1 MSCDQ
6 LADATLR
13 RSARSITDVEDTMT
27 HRDHTQQ
34 ARWLALALLSCLTI
48 PGVTAC
54 GSENA
59 TAQSVDPVSR
69 GDTRPGG
76 TLTAAN
82 IRALVA
88 QMTLAEKVSMI
99 HGAPEGTDCNSN
111 PAAGPIFP
119 VVSPSFAGCAGQA
132 GYNRGVPRL
141 GVPPLRQTDGPA
153 GIRLGHEATALPA
166 PVVLAASFDR
176 RSANDFGSVLGREG
190 RAIDQDVLYAPMIN
204 LVTVPTAGRNFETLG
219 EDAFLA
225 GELVADEVRGVQG
238 EGLIATIKHFAMN
251 DFENARMQTSIAID
265 EQTLRELEL
274 PAFEKGVHAGAG
286 AVMCAYSRV
295 NDVYSCSNDLLLHQ
309 ILRGQFDFQGWVLS
323 DFGATHRLSDL
334 VRGLDSAMPQGNT
347 AGLRDDPDPGN
358 LRDPPGV
365 GDPGTGRT
373 LTTAVTSGSPEIPV
387 FNDWPAVPAFTAA
400 QWQSALDDAVFHI
413 LTAMNDVGLLEG
425 TLFGSRFTTGA
436 PFVPPR
442 PDLASIA
449 PDDFAIA
456 QRIAETGAT
465 LLQNQRQALPLDRD
479 DFERTGVV
487 VMGPTSV
494 TAYVGG
500 GGSAHVLPFDDVP
513 SPFDALRAGAGR
525 GAQIRFVPG
534 YDLDGELVPASAVT
548 APPDSPFAGQQGWL
562 RSQISTVLPA
572 SGAAPAPCTGACA
585 ADQLDPVV
593 DDTATSL
600 PAGTAWRWQATF
612 TAPSAGTW
620 QLKIF
625 AVHQS
630 SAQLFVDGLDTT
642 ANRRINLGAY
652 GAGAGI
658 GATSVPS
665 WHGLLQT
672 AKSHDPQGPRFQQ
685 SGFTVTFAAGE
696 THMLDLRAYADAA
709 APLQI
714 RMVWV
719 PPDWQARSIAAAVQ
733 AARGARKVIVFAYD
747 EGTEGADRGGNDQ
760 SVGLRLPGYQDDLI
774 AAVAAVNP
782 RTVVVLNTG
791 DPVVMPWV
799 ADVATILEMW
809 YPGQRG
815 GPATARLL
823 LGEVSPGGKLPV
835 TFPADPA
842 HIPTFS
848 ADCNPGAITANPPSD
863 GNCPLYPGV
872 FLPGFVAGPHSYKTI
887 DFTAN
892 GIFQGYRWYDR
903 FDVEPLFPF
912 GHGLSY
918 TQFQYSDLDVDDA
931 RSGDLDVSFVVRNVG
946 RRAGAEVPQVYLG
959 APSQSPPGV
968 DFAEKQLAGFTR
980 VVLWPGQAT
989 RVTVRIDRRDL
1000 SYWSVAQHDW
1010 VVARGQRA
1018 ILVGA
1023 SSRDLRLRGKVR
1035 IAR

>member
-1 MSCDQ
+1 
-6 LADATLR
+6 
-13 RSARSITDVEDTMT
+13 MT
-27 HRDHTQQ
+27 QRDHTQQ
-34 ARWLALALLSCLTI
+34 ARWLAPALLSCLTI
-48 PGVTAC
+48 PGVVAC
-54 GSENA
+54 GSDNA
-59 TAQSVDPVSR
+59 GAERVDLVSR
-69 GDTRPGG
+69 DPRPGG
-76 TLTAAN
+76 TLTAAE
-82 IRALVA
+82 IRELVA

-99 HGAPEGTDCNSN
+99 HGAPEGADCNSN
-111 PAAGPIFP
+111 PVAGPIFP

-132 GYNRGVPRL
+132 GYNHGVPRL

-166 PVVLAASFDR
+166 PVVLAATFDR
-176 RSANDFGSVLGREG
+176 RSATDFGSVLGREG
-190 RAIDQDVLYAPMIN
+190 RAIDQDVLYAPMVN

-225 GELVADEVRGVQG
+225 GELVAEEVKGVQG

-251 DFENARMQTSIAID
+251 DFENARMQTSITID

-274 PAFEKGVHAGAG
+274 PAFEKAVHAGAG

-295 NDVYSCSNDLLLHQ
+295 NDVYSCSNDLLLQQ
-309 ILRGQFDFQGWVLS
+309 ILRGQFGFQGWVLS

-334 VRGLDSAMPQGNT
+334 MHGLDSAMPQGNN

-358 LRDPPGV
+358 LRDPPGT

-373 LTTAVTSGSPEIPV
+373 LTTAVTGGSPEIPV

-425 TLFGSRFTTGA
+425 TPFGSRSASGT

-449 PDDFAIA
+449 PGDFAIA
-456 QRIAETGAT
+456 QRIAEAGAV
-465 LLQNQRQALPLDRD
+465 LLENRRQALPLDRG
-479 DFERTGVV
+479 DFEGTGVV

-494 TAYVGG
+494 TPYVGG

-513 SPFDALRAGAGR
+513 SPFDALIAGAGR
-525 GAQIRFVPG
+525 SARVRFVPG
-534 YDLDGELVPASAVT
+534 YDLDGELLPASAVA
-548 APPDSPFAGQQGWL
+548 APTDGPFAGQHGWL
-562 RSQISTVLPA
+562 RTQISTVLPA
-572 SGAAPAPCTGACA
+572 SGTPPAPCTAACA

-593 DDTATSL
+593 DSTATSL
-600 PAGTAWRWQATF
+600 PAATAWRWQATF
-612 TAPSAGTW
+612 TPPSAGTW

-630 SAQLFVDGLDTT
+630 SAQLFVDGLDT
-642 ANRRINLGAY
+642 AASRRINLGVY
-652 GAGAGI
+652 GAGG
-658 GATSVPS
+658 GFGTSSLPS

-672 AKSHDPQGPRFQQ
+672 AKSHDPHAPRFQQ

-696 THMLDLRAYADAA
+696 THTLDLRAYADAA
-709 APLQI
+709 APLQV

-733 AARGARKVIVFAYD
+733 AARGARKVVVFAYD
-747 EGTEGADRGGNDQ
+747 EGTEGSDRGGNDQ
-760 SVGLRLPGYQDDLI
+760 EVGLRLPGYQDELI

-782 RTVVVLNTG
+782 HTVVVLNTG
-791 DPVVMPWV
+791 DPVMMPWV
-799 ADVATILEMW
+799 ADVAAVLETW

-815 GPATARLL
+815 GPATARIL
-823 LGEVSPGGKLPV
+823 LGEANPGGKLPV

-842 HIPTFS
+842 RIPTFS
-848 ADCNPGAITANPPSD
+848 ASCNPGAISTNPPAD
-863 GNCPLYPGV
+863 GDCPLYPGV
-872 FLPGFVAGPHSYKTI
+872 FLPGFVTGPHGYKTI

-903 FDVEPLFPF
+903 FEVAPLFPF

-918 TQFQYSDLDVDDA
+918 TQFQYADLDVDGA
-931 RSGDLDVSFVVRNVG
+931 RSGGLDVSFVVRNVG
-946 RRAGAEVPQVYLG
+946 HRAGAEVPQVYVG

-968 DFAEKQLAGFTR
+968 DFAVKQLAGFTR
-980 VVLWPGQAT
+980 VVLRPGQAA

-1000 SYWSVAQHDW
+1000 AYWSVAQHDW
-1010 VVARGQRA
+1010 ALAGGPRA
-1018 ILVGA
+1018 IFVGA
-1023 SSRDLRLRGKVR
+1023 SSRDIRLRGE
-1035 IAR
+1035 ARVAR

>member
-1 MSCDQ
+1 MARS
-6 LADATLR
+6 LADVEAT
-13 RSARSITDVEDTMT
+13 MM
-27 HRDHTQQ
+27 HRDHRQW
-34 ARWLALALLSCLTI
+34 ARWRALALVPCLTI
-48 PGVTAC
+48 PGLPAC
-54 GSENA
+54 GGENSRA
-59 TAQSVDPVSR
+59 ERADPVSQA
-69 GDTRPGG
+69 DTRRGG
-76 TLTAAN
+76 TLTAAQV
-82 IRALVA
+82 RELVA

-99 HGAPEGTDCNSN
+99 HGGPEGTDCNSN
-111 PAAGPIFP
+111 PDAGPIVP
-119 VVSPSFAGCAGQA
+119 VVSASFAGCAGQA

-141 GVPPLRQTDGPA
+141 GIPPLRQTDGPA
-153 GIRLGHEATALPA
+153 GIRLGHQATALPA
-166 PVVLAASFDR
+166 PVVLAATFDR
-176 RSANDFGSVLGREG
+176 RSATDFGSVLGREG

-204 LVTVPTAGRNFETLG
+204 LVTMPTAGRNFETLG

-225 GELVADEVRGVQG
+225 GELVAEEVRGVQG

-274 PAFEKGVHAGAG
+274 PAFEKGIRAGAG

-295 NDVYSCSNDLLLHQ
+295 NDVYSCSNDLLLQQ
-309 ILRGQFDFQGWVLS
+309 ILRGQFGFQGWVLS

-334 VRGLDSAMPQGNT
+334 MHGLDSAMPQGNN

-365 GDPGTGRT
+365 GNPGTGRT
-373 LTTAVTSGSPEIPV
+373 LTTAVTSGTPAIPV
-387 FNDWPAVPAFTAA
+387 FNDWPTVPELTAA
-400 QWQSALDDAVFHI
+400 EWQSALDDAVFHI
-413 LTAMNDVGLLEG
+413 LTAMNDVALLEG
-425 TLFGSRFTTGA
+425 TPSGSQFAGGT
-436 PFVPPR
+436 PVVPPR

-449 PDDFAIA
+449 PVDFAIA
-456 QRIAETGAT
+456 QQIAETGAT
-465 LLQNQRQALPLDRD
+465 LLRNQRQALPLDRS
-479 DFERTGVV
+479 DFADGGVV

-494 TAYVGG
+494 TPYVGG

-513 SPFDALRAGAGR
+513 SPFDALVAGAGR
-525 GAQIRFVPG
+525 EAQIRFVPG
-534 YDLDGELVPASAVT
+534 YDLDGELLPASAVA
-548 APPDSPFAGQQGWL
+548 APADSPFAGQPGWL
-562 RSQISTVLPA
+562 RSQISTVPPA
-572 SGAAPAPCTGACA
+572 SGAPPAPCSGACA
-585 ADQLDPVV
+585 ADQLDPII

-600 PAGTAWRWQATF
+600 PAATAWRWRATF

-642 ANRRINLGAY
+642 SRRVNLGAY

-658 GATSVPS
+658 GATSLPS

-672 AKSHDPQGPRFQQ
+672 AKSHDPDGPRFQQ
-685 SGFTVTFAAGE
+685 AGFTVTFAAGE
-696 THMLDLRAYADAA
+696 TRTLDLRAYADAT

-760 SVGLRLPGYQDDLI
+760 TVGLRLPGYQDDLI
-774 AAVAAVNP
+774 AAVAAANP

-791 DPVVMPWV
+791 DPVMMPWV
-799 ADVATILEMW
+799 ADVAAILQMW

-815 GPATARLL
+815 GTATARIV
-823 LGEVSPGGKLPV
+823 LGEVNPGGKLPV
-835 TFPADPA
+835 TFPADPTR
-842 HIPTFS
+842 IPTFG
-848 ADCNPGAITANPPSD
+848 ADCNPGAITTNPPAD
-863 GNCPLYPGV
+863 GNCALYPGA

-887 DFTAN
+887 DFTTN

-903 FDVEPLFPF
+903 FEIEPLFPF

-918 TQFQYSDLDVDDA
+918 TQFQYTDLEVDDTP
-931 RSGDLDVSFVVRNVG
+931 SGDLDVSFVVRNVG
-946 RRAGAEVPQVYLG
+946 RRSGTEVPQIYIG
-959 APSQSPPGV
+959 APSQAPPGV
-968 DFAEKQLAGFTR
+968 DFAVKQLAGFTR
-980 VVLWPGQAT
+980 VTLRPGLAV
-989 RVTVRIDRRDL
+989 RVTVRIDQRDL
-1000 SYWSVAQHDW
+1000 AYWSVAQHDW
-1010 VVARGQRA
+1010 VLAGDGRA

-1023 SSRDLRLRGKVR
+1023 SSRDIRLSGELPV
-1035 IAR
+1035 AR

>member
-1 MSCDQ
+1 
-6 LADATLR
+6 
-13 RSARSITDVEDTMT
+13 MT
-27 HRDHTQQ
+27 HRDHTQRV
-34 ARWLALALLSCLTI
+34 RWLAPALLSCLTI
-48 PGVTAC
+48 PGVPAC
-54 GSENA
+54 GSENVG
-59 TAQSVDPVSR
+59 TESVDVMQVSAR
-69 GDTRPGG
+69 DTRPGG
-76 TLTAAN
+76 TLTAVQ

-88 QMTLAEKVSMI
+88 QMTLPEKVSMI
-99 HGAPEGTDCNSN
+99 HGAPEGVDCNSN
-111 PAAGPIFP
+111 PDAGPIFP

-166 PVVLAASFDR
+166 PVVLAATFDR
-176 RSANDFGSVLGREG
+176 SSANDFGGVLGREG

-204 LVTVPTAGRNFETLG
+204 LVTVATAGRNFETLG

-225 GELVADEVRGVQG
+225 GELVAEEVKGIQG

-265 EQTLRELEL
+265 EQTLQQLEL
-274 PAFEKGVHAGAG
+274 PAFEKGVRAGAG
-286 AVMCAYSRV
+286 AIMCAYSRV
-295 NDVYSCSNDLLLHQ
+295 NDVYSCSNELLLQQ
-309 ILRGQFDFQGWVLS
+309 ILRGQFGFQGWVLS

-334 VRGLDSAMPQGNT
+334 MHGLDSAMPQGNN
-347 AGLRDDPDPGN
+347 AGLRDDPDPGT

-387 FNDWPAVPAFTAA
+387 FNDWPTVPGFTAA

-425 TLFGSRFTTGA
+425 TPFGSQSAAGA
-436 PFVPPR
+436 PVVPPR
-442 PDLASIA
+442 PDLASIVPA
-449 PDDFAIA
+449 DFAIA
-456 QRIAETGAT
+456 QQIAENGAV
-465 LLQNQRQALPLDRD
+465 LLRNQRQALPLDRRD
-479 DFERTGVV
+479 LEGAGVV

-494 TAYVGG
+494 TPYVGG
-500 GGSAHVLPFDDVP
+500 GGSAHVLPVDDVT
-513 SPFDALRAGAGR
+513 SPFDALVASAGR
-525 GAQIRFVPG
+525 GAKVRFVPG
-534 YDLDGELVPASAVT
+534 YDLDGELLPASAVA
-548 APPDSPFAGQQGWL
+548 APADSPFSGQQGWL

-572 SGAAPAPCTGACA
+572 TGTPPAPCTDACA

-593 DDTATSL
+593 DNTATSL
-600 PAGTAWRWQATF
+600 PPATAWRWQATF

-630 SAQLFVDGLDTT
+630 SAQLFVDGFDTV
-642 ANRRINLGAY
+642 AKRRINLGVY
-652 GAGAGI
+652 GAGG
-658 GATSVPS
+658 GFGTSSRPS

-672 AKSHDPQGPRFQQ
+672 AKSHDPGGPRFQQ

-696 THMLDLRAYADAA
+696 SHTLDLRAYADPA

-719 PPDWQARSIAAAVQ
+719 PPDWQARSIAGAVES
-733 AARGARKVIVFAYD
+733 ARGARTVIVFAYD
-747 EGTEGADRGGNDQ
+747 EGTEGSDRGGNDQ
-760 SVGLRLPGYQDDLI
+760 AIGLRLPGYQDDLI
-774 AAVAAVNP
+774 AAVAAANP
-782 RTVVVLNTG
+782 HTIVVLNSG
-791 DPVVMPWV
+791 DPVLMPWL
-799 ADVATILEMW
+799 ADVAAVLEMW

-815 GPATARLL
+815 GPATARIL
-823 LGEVSPGGKLPV
+823 LGEVNPGGKLPV

-842 HIPTFS
+842 HTPTFD
-848 ADCNPGAITANPPSD
+848 ADCNPGAISTNPPSD
-863 GNCPLYPGV
+863 GNCSLYPGV
-872 FLPGFVAGPHSYKTI
+872 FLPGFVTGPHVYKTI
-887 DFTAN
+887 DFTTN

-903 FDVEPLFPF
+903 FEAEPLFPF

-918 TQFQYSDLDVDDA
+918 TQFRYSDLDVDDV
-931 RSGDLDVSFVVRNVG
+931 RSGGVDVRFMVRNVG

-968 DFAEKQLAGFTR
+968 DFATKQLAGFTR
-980 VVLWPGQAT
+980 VALRPGEAT

-1010 VVARGQRA
+1010 VVAEGRRT
-1018 ILVGA
+1018 IFVGA
-1023 SSRDLRLRGKVR
+1023 SSRDIRLHGDVR

>member
-1 MSCDQ
+1 
-6 LADATLR
+6 
-13 RSARSITDVEDTMT
+13 MT
-27 HRDHTQQ
+27 HRDHRQQ
-34 ARWLALALLSCLTI
+34 ARWLAPALLSCVTI
-48 PGVTAC
+48 PGVWAC
-54 GSENA
+54 GSE
-59 TAQSVDPVSR
+59 TAGTERFDLMSR
-69 GDTRPGG
+69 RDTRPGG
-76 TLTAAN
+76 TLTAAEL
-82 IRALVA
+82 RELVA
-88 QMTLAEKVSMI
+88 QMTLPEKVSMI
-99 HGAPEGTDCNSN
+99 HGAPEGADCNSN
-111 PAAGPIFP
+111 PDAGPIFP

-166 PVVLAASFDR
+166 PVVLAATFDR
-176 RSANDFGSVLGREG
+176 RAATDFGGVLGREG
-190 RAIDQDVLYAPMIN
+190 RAIDQDVLYAPMVN

-225 GELVADEVRGVQG
+225 GELVAEEVKGIQG

-274 PAFEKGVHAGAG
+274 PAFEKAVRAGAG

-295 NDVYSCSNDLLLHQ
+295 NDVYSCSNELLLQQ
-309 ILRGQFDFQGWVLS
+309 ILRGQFGFEGWVLS

-334 VRGLDSAMPQGNT
+334 MHGLDSAMPQGNN

-373 LTTAVTSGSPEIPV
+373 LTTAVTGGSPEIPV
-387 FNDWPAVPAFTAA
+387 FNDWPTVPAFTAA

-425 TLFGSRFTTGA
+425 TPFGSRFAAGA
-436 PFVPPR
+436 PVVPPR
-442 PDLASIA
+442 PDLASVA
-449 PDDFAIA
+449 PADFTIA
-456 QRIAETGAT
+456 QRIAEDGAV
-465 LLQNQRQALPLDRD
+465 LLKNQRQVLPLDRG
-479 DFERTGVV
+479 DFERSGVV

-494 TAYVGG
+494 TPYVGG

-513 SPFDALRAGAGR
+513 SPFDALVASAGR
-525 GAQIRFVPG
+525 GAQVRFVPG
-534 YDLDGELVPASAVT
+534 YDLDGELLPASAVA
-548 APPDSPFAGQQGWL
+548 APSDSPFSGQPGWL

-572 SGAAPAPCTGACA
+572 NGAAPAPCTDACA

-600 PAGTAWRWQATF
+600 PAATAWRWQATF

-630 SAQLFVDGLDTT
+630 SAQLFVDGLDTAT
-642 ANRRINLGAY
+642 SRKINLGVY
-652 GAGAGI
+652 GAGG
-658 GATSVPS
+658 GFGTSGRPS

-672 AKSHDPQGPRFQQ
+672 AKSHDPRGPRFQQ

-696 THMLDLRAYADAA
+696 THTLDLRAYADAA

-714 RMVWV
+714 RMAWV
-719 PPDWQARSIAAAVQ
+719 PPDWQARSIAAAVA
-733 AARGARKVIVFAYD
+733 AARGARKVIMFAYD
-747 EGTEGADRGGNDQ
+747 EGTEGSDRGGNDQ
-760 SVGLRLPGYQDDLI
+760 AIGLRLPGYQDDLI
-774 AAVAAVNP
+774 AAVAAANP

-791 DPVVMPWV
+791 DPVMMPWL
-799 ADVATILEMW
+799 ADVAAVLEMW

-815 GPATARLL
+815 GPATAGIL
-823 LGEVSPGGKLPV
+823 LGEVNPGGKLPV

-848 ADCNPGAITANPPSD
+848 ADCNPGAISTSPPSD
-863 GNCPLYPGV
+863 GGCPLYPGV
-872 FLPGFVAGPHSYKTI
+872 FLPGFVTGPHSYKTI
-887 DFTAN
+887 DFTTN

-903 FDVEPLFPF
+903 FDVEPLFAF

-918 TQFQYSDLDVDDA
+918 TRFQYTDLDVDDA
-931 RSGDLDVSFVVRNVG
+931 GSGGVDVSFVVRNVG
-946 RRAGAEVPQVYLG
+946 RRTGAEVPQVYVG

-968 DFAEKQLAGFTR
+968 DFAVKQLAGFTR
-980 VVLWPGQAT
+980 VALRPGQAT

-1000 SYWSVAQHDW
+1000 SSWSVAQHDW
-1010 VVARGQRA
+1010 NVAGGPRA
-1018 ILVGA
+1018 IFVGA
-1023 SSRDLRLRGKVR
+1023 SSRDIRLHGNVR